1 MSKFILSFY
10 GVFFILISI
19 LSFLNIIYSYYF
31 NIYLNVNSYIPS
43 LLISL
48 VFGIFFILTK
58 SKEVKISIFKKIITI
73 FLGYL
78 IFPLIIS
85 LPYYLSIYNISFINS
100 LFEGISGF
108 TSTGFTIF
116 ENIKH
121 LDQSLILWRSTS
133 QWIGGLYFLFSIIIL
148 IDIFDDNLKR
158 SLTNFISFNASE
170 ITKQSFKI
178 FSIYIFLTIL
188 IFILLKIINFRDFDA
203 FNFAL
208 TIISSGGFKPVND
221 INYILNNDFKII
233 IFSLT
238 LLFSFF
244 SIFLIYNL
252 IFLKNKYLNF
262 FSEDFYLLIYLVSI
276 IFIFL
281 LIFGGNNFSLN
292 LLSITT
298 SVSNI
303 GIYFSEVN
311 TNFYFVYLILIIIG
325 GSFFS
330 TSSGL
335 RLFKILTLIKF
346 SLNDLLSH
354 TKPKQVLLNKI
365 IFDKDNIDYNVINK
379 YFLSIIIFIISLL
392 IISSLLTINGIT
404 FDYSI
409 KLGILT
415 LMNTVNSSLFSIEN
429 FDFQNINN
437 LTKSILILFMIIGR
451 VEFITIII
459 LFKKYVLKN

>member
-1 MSKFILSFY
+1 M
-10 GVFFILISI
+10 
-19 LSFLNIIYSYYF
+19 
-31 NIYLNVNSYIPS
+31 
-43 LLISL
+43 
-48 VFGIFFILTK
+48 TK

-379 YFLSIIIFIISLL
+379 YFLSLS
-392 IISSLLTINGIT
+392 
-404 FDYSI
+404 
-409 KLGILT
+409 
-415 LMNTVNSSLFSIEN
+415 
-429 FDFQNINN
+429 
-437 LTKSILILFMIIGR
+437 
-451 VEFITIII
+451 
-459 LFKKYVLKN
+459 